1 MRRRISRRALLGTLG
16 SIALGGC
23 LSGGDRATPTP
34 APDTDGDG
42 VPDHGDDYP
51 TDDRRAVRTFRSTGA
66 PTLQPGEFTAIAIT
80 NAPTARGDVLHYEV
94 TVAGSTPVDCL
105 VLERDAYDAYIEG
118 ARDVRIVNEYSRIG
132 VREAEMTVELDR
144 GEYLFV
150 LDHTALKT
158 DPGSNPVT
166 VEHVVEIAEPAPTT
180 KAEPK

>member
-1 MRRRISRRALLGTLG
+1 MRRRTSRRALLGALG
-16 SIALGGC
+16 SIVLGGC

-51 TDDRRAVRTFRSTGA
+51 ADNRRAVRTFRSTGA

-94 TVAGSTPVDCL
+94 TVQGSTPVDCL
-105 VLERDAYDAYIEG
+105 VLERDAYDAYVDG
-118 ARDVRIVNEYSRIG
+118 ARDVPIASAYSRTG
-132 VREAEMTVELDR
+132 VRETEVTVELDR

-150 LDHTALKT
+150 LDHTTLAT
-158 DPGSNPVT
+158 DPGSDPVT
-166 VEHVVEIAEPAPTT
+166 VDHVVEVAEPAPTT
-180 KAEPK
+180 KAKPK

>member
-1 MRRRISRRALLGTLG
+1 MRTRPPRRALLGVLG

-34 APDTDGDG
+34 RPDADGDG
-42 VPDHGDDYP
+42 APDHGDDYP
-51 TDDRRAVRTFRSTGA
+51 TDDRRAVRTFRSTGS
-66 PTLQPGEFTAIAIT
+66 PTLQPGEFTAIALT

-105 VLERDAYDAYIEG
+105 VLERDPYDAYVDG
-118 ARDVRIVNEYSRIG
+118 ARDVPIVDEYSRVG
-132 VREAEMTVELDR
+132 VREAEVTVELDR

-158 DPGSNPVT
+158 DPGSDPVT
-166 VEHVVEIAEPAPTT
+166 VEHVVEMAEPAPTST
-180 KAEPK
+180 EE